1 MAPPAL
7 TPFAPSLSLSPLYAL
22 VSNPSSSFVR
32 FSPNGKYILASSLD
46 HTLRLWDY
54 QRRESEQTCSE
65 AGRTCAAGTRAALA
79 GCGNGCRR
87 LTFSS
92 FSFVLPLLVPLSHC
106 LKTYTSPSEYVNSKF
121 CVSSAFSTLHT
132 DQHIVCGS
140 EDGAV
145 VFWAVVSAKVV
156 ARLLPP
162 ASATAAA
169 AVTRKE
175 AGANAAAGKDAGQ
188 QREPVLCV
196 ACHPSLPVLASAAMD
211 APFSIVLWAHAQ

>member
-1 MAPPAL
+1 V
-7 TPFAPSLSLSPLYAL
+7 F
-22 VSNPSSSFVR
+22 
-32 FSPNGKYILASSLD
+32 
-46 HTLRLWDY
+46 H
-54 QRRESEQTCSE
+54 
-65 AGRTCAAGTRAALA
+65 
-79 GCGNGCRR
+79 
-87 LTFSS
+87 
-92 FSFVLPLLVPLSHC
+92 SHC

-162 ASATAAA
+162 ATAAA

-175 AGANAAAGKDAGQ
+175 ANAAAAGKDAAQ